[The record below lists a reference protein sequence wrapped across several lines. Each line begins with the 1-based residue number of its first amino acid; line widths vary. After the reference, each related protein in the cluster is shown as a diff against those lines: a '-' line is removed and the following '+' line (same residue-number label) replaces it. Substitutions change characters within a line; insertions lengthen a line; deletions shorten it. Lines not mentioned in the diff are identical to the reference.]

1 MIEKWGKLKISEM
14 TTQHIKN
21 CIKALMEDRI
31 MITEMPF
38 AEDKMYFLDCKNDMY
53 IQAFKEELKKREEML
68 ED

>member
-1 MIEKWGKLKISEM
+1 MIEKWGNLKISEM

-21 CIKALMEDRI
+21 CIKALREDRI

-38 AEDKMYFLDCKNDMY
+38 AEVKVYSIVCKNDIY
-53 IQAFKEELKKREEML
+53 IQSFIEELKKRGEML